1 MKKHFTQATIKANS
15 INTEDYTIE
24 FVSTIEV
31 KDRHGDMVHV
41 DSMDFTDF
49 DKNPVVL
56 PQHKHNEL
64 SIGAVVEHYTEMI
77 DGKKAKIMK
86 VKFAVEQYELAKTY
100 FNLYAGGFM
109 HAVSLGFIPE
119 RGEEIDG
126 VFVLFGAKILE
137 LSCVSIPANQLAL
150 AKSKGLDIQEVIT
163 LNKDTMLAEAKSLMV
178 TAQDLIKIVDDNSET
193 ETPEEAP
200 VVTAGLE
207 CTGNKCCG
215 ECTPDEP
222 TPPTPEQKKAESRK
236 RAFNNIAKALRQM

>member
-15 INTEDYTIE
+15 INTDDYTIE

-31 KDRHGDMVHV
+31 KDRHGDMVDV
-41 DSMDFTDF
+41 DTMDFTDY
-49 DKNPVVL
+49 DNNPVVL
-56 PQHKHNEL
+56 PQHKHNDL
-64 SIGAVVEHYTEMI
+64 SIGAVLEHYTETI

-86 VKFAVEQYELAKTY
+86 VKFAVEEYELAKTY

-150 AKSKGLDIQEVIT
+150 AKSKGMNVDDVVE
-163 LNKDTMLAEAKSLMV
+163 LNKDVMIKDAKELMVEAKNILKLVAEGHEADCDCTKCNPV
-178 TAQDLIKIVDDNSET
+178 TTAKLDT
-193 ETPEEAP
+193 EKPDPE
-200 VVTAGLE
+200 
-207 CTGNKCCG
+207 
-215 ECTPDEP
+215 
-222 TPPTPEQKKAESRK
+222 PTPEQKRVESRK
-236 RAFNNIAKALRQM
+236 RAYKNMAKALRQM